1 MHVSC
6 FRLNRFRFSLKRFR
20 EIFHKKASRMAV
32 CKQSLVFL
40 RVTKKQMSTQPK
52 LTRFNQNVLSKYQI
66 YNSIFMTLPF
76 DSITKTG
83 VLLPLFHETC
93 QKGFENG
100 DNPTK
105 IVTDF
110 FHKYQARRSS
120 ESQISLLFRFIQ
132 YIERQVVLF
141 DAIED
146 AAFPIVNNMDG
157 IGTLRS
163 LKESATSTNKKEQ
176 LKQYLEEFKVR
187 IVLTAHPT
195 QFYPGSVLGIIT
207 DLSKAIKKNNLLEI
221 NDLLAQLGKTPFF
234 KHKKPTPYDE
244 AVSLIWYLENVFYK
258 SFGSVYDYIQQNI
271 FDGKPIA
278 NDIINI
284 GFWPGGDRDGN
295 PFVTSETTLKVARRL
310 KETILKNYYKDIRSL
325 KRKLTFTGVEDRIS
339 GIEKQLYDA
348 VLDPSAISYASFD
361 TFVSELKSIKE
372 IVIAEHQSLYVNE
385 LNSLLNK
392 IHLFGFHFAMLD
404 IRQDSRAHDSVFS
417 TMVEGL
423 IENGSEIFPK
433 NYNSLSEKEQIAI
446 LSKVEGAVDISLF
459 QDEEVLKTLETI
471 KAIKTIQESNGERAA
486 NRYIISNN
494 QTALNVMQLFA
505 MLKLI
510 AFQEKMTVDIGP
522 LFETITD
529 LENAHLVMEELYT
542 NPTYSA
548 HLKQRGNKQTIMLGF
563 SDGTKDGGYLMA
575 NWAIFKAKEK
585 LTEVSRKYDVT
596 VIFFDGRGGPPARGG
611 GKTHQFYA
619 SLGPTIEDKEV
630 QLTIQGQTISSNFGT
645 LDSSQYN
652 LEQLISSGIANR
664 LNETNLSMSKASLEV
679 MDSLATIS
687 YETYAAFKSH
697 PMFLPYLERMST
709 LKYYAKTNIGSRPS
723 KRGKS
728 DTLVFSDLRAI
739 PFVGSWSQLKQN
751 VPGFF
756 GVGTALKHF
765 EDKGQFDK
773 VVSLYSE
780 SSFFKTLIEN
790 SMMSLSKSFFDLTKY
805 MAEDAEFGSFWNIIY
820 TEYKTTKRLLL
831 KLTGYSVL
839 MENEQA
845 GKASIDVRESIV
857 LPLLTIQQFAL
868 KKIQELEKAPV
879 RDEEQIKIY
888 EKIVTRSLFGNIN
901 ASRNSA

>member
-1 MHVSC
+1 
-6 FRLNRFRFSLKRFR
+6 
-20 EIFHKKASRMAV
+20 
-32 CKQSLVFL
+32 
-40 RVTKKQMSTQPK
+40 MSTQPK
-52 LTRFNQNVLSKYQI
+52 LTRFRQNVMSKYQI

-76 DSITKTG
+76 DTITKTG

-93 QKGFENG
+93 EKGFKAG
-100 DNPTK
+100 DNPTT
-105 IVTDF
+105 IVETF
-110 FHKYQARRSS
+110 FKKYQARRSKD
-120 ESQISLLFRFIQ
+120 SQINLLFRFIQ

-163 LKESATSTNKKEQ
+163 LKESARSENKLEE
-176 LKQYLEEFKVR
+176 LKHYLEEFKVR

-195 QFYPGSVLGIIT
+195 QFYPGAVLGIIT
-207 DLSKAIKKNNLLEI
+207 DLTKAIKKNDLLTI

-234 KHKKPTPYDE
+234 KHEKPTPYDE
-244 AVSLIWYLENVFYK
+244 AVSLIWYLENVFYY
-258 SFGSVYDYIQQNI
+258 SFGSIYDYIQQNI
-271 FDGKPIA
+271 FEDRHIE

-295 PFVTSETTLKVARRL
+295 PFVTPEITLKVAQRL
-310 KETILKNYYKDIRSL
+310 RETIIKNYYRDVRRL
-325 KRKLTFTGVEDRIS
+325 KRKLTFRGVEERLNVLEAKLYNAFITP
-339 GIEKQLYDA
+339 EKSDMTLTDF
-348 VLDPSAISYASFD
+348 VNELEAIKL
-361 TFVSELKSIKE
+361 VVIK
-372 IVIAEHQSLYVNE
+372 EHQSLYLDE
-385 LNSLLNK
+385 ISSLINK
-392 IHLFGFHFAMLD
+392 THLFGFHFGALD
-404 IRQDSRAHDSVFS
+404 IRQDSRAHAAVFNKMVDGLMAAGS
-417 TMVEGL
+417 T
-423 IENGSEIFPK
+423 IFPK
-433 NYNSLSEKEQIAI
+433 NYYELSESEQVKI
-446 LSKVEGAVDISLF
+446 LSNIKGDVDVSMF
-459 QDEEVLKTLETI
+459 EDEDVLKTLNAM
-471 KAIKTIQESNGERAA
+471 KAIKTIQQNNGEKAA

-494 QTALNVMQLFA
+494 QSTLHVMQLFA
-505 MLKLI
+505 MLKLV
-510 AFQEKMTVDIGP
+510 AFNDELTIDIGP

-529 LENAHLVMEELYT
+529 LENAPAVMEELYT
-542 NPTYSA
+542 NPAYA
-548 HLKQRGNKQTIMLGF
+548 KHLKKRGNKQTIMLGF

-575 NWAIFKAKEK
+575 NWGIFKAKER

-652 LEQLISSGIANR
+652 LEQLISSGILNR
-664 LNETNLSMSKASLEV
+664 LNDTNLAMKKENISV
-679 MDSLATIS
+679 MDDLANLS
-687 YETYAAFKSH
+687 FKAYSDFKNH
-697 PMFLPYLERMST
+697 PMFVPYLERMST

-728 DTLVFSDLRAI
+728 DKLVFEDLRAI

-756 GVGTALKHF
+756 GVGTALKYYEDQGDF
-765 EDKGQFDK
+765 EK
-773 VVSLYSE
+773 VKDLYH
-780 SSFFKTLIEN
+780 SSNFFKTLVEN

-805 MAEDAEFGSFWNIIY
+805 MADDEEFGGFWKIIY
-820 TEYKTTKRLLL
+820 EEFETSKRLLL
-831 KLTGYSVL
+831 KLTGSKEL
-839 MENEQA
+839 MEEEPA

-857 LPLLTIQQFAL
+857 LPLLTIQQYAL
-868 KKIQELEKAPV
+868 KKIQELEKTEE
-879 RDEEQIKIY
+879 RDQEQIAIY